1 MRLTTLLPHLT
12 GTRKLYV
19 ALCGDQIFL
28 NGWTTITALVVPTRK
43 GCRTGALEVALG
55 HAYRHPPERG

>member
-28 NGWTTITALVVPTRK
+28 NGWTTITALV
-43 GCRTGALEVALG
+43 AF
-55 HAYRHPPERG
+55 PPGRAAAQVLWKSH